1 MNLGKLRFPRDGGDG
16 NQKHFFNALFGRII
30 RGEFMGHFPAML
42 LCAGLIS
49 VAFAALSQRTAG
61 KRFSRALLYF
71 VVFVVI
77 SVAIGWLMYPFSH

>member
-1 MNLGKLRFPRDGGDG
+1 MHL
-16 NQKHFFNALFGRII
+16 
-30 RGEFMGHFPAML
+30 GHFPAML

-49 VAFAALSQRTAG
+49 AAFAALSQPMAE

-71 VVFVVI
+71 ALFVVI

>member
-1 MNLGKLRFPRDGGDG
+1 
-16 NQKHFFNALFGRII
+16 
-30 RGEFMGHFPAML
+30 MGHFPAML

-71 VVFVVI
+71 VLFVVI
-77 SVAIGWLMYPFSH
+77 SVAFGWLMYPFSH

>member
-1 MNLGKLRFPRDGGDG
+1 
-16 NQKHFFNALFGRII
+16 
-30 RGEFMGHFPAML
+30 ML

-49 VAFAALSQRTAG
+49 AAFAALSQPMAE

-71 VVFVVI
+71 ALFVVI